1 MLVANG
7 EHRKKTESIWN
18 LPAGTLNPKVGY
30 SVMEIM
36 RGLEDGS
43 VNFMWTQV
51 VNILQSTP
59 NNTHWVRAARDPKN
73 FVVVSDV
80 YPTYSARAADLILPA
95 AMHFE
100 KWGLYGNAERRTQG
114 WHQLVKAPGEAKTD
128 IWMMMEFA
136 RRFTVDELYR
146 AQPLKGVPG
155 DALPDVREA
164 AAAMGLKGD
173 ATLFDVLFAPSAARQ
188 AAWPDPLYKKELNAT
203 GEALGLPY
211 FPEKAL
217 FGEYRQFTLGNGHDL
232 ADFDTYMREDVRGLL
247 WPVVNGRETLYRF
260 NVEYDP
266 YAKPDNLFYG
276 KLMKPV
282 GKGTR
287 HALTDKNAVA
297 HPGTAK
303 IFFRPYMDPVE
314 MPDANYD
321 LWLCTGR
328 ILEHWHT
335 GSMTRR
341 VPELDRAAPR
351 AVLYMNPADAERRG
365 IRRGDT
371 ATVTSRHGE
380 CKAVVE
386 TKVRNIMP
394 RGMTWLAFFDDKVL
408 CNSVVIDAMDPISLE
423 PDFKKTAVKVVRDI

>member
-1 MLVANG
+1 
-7 EHRKKTESIWN
+7 
-18 LPAGTLNPKVGY
+18 
-30 SVMEIM
+30 
-36 RGLEDGS
+36 
-43 VNFMWTQV
+43 
-51 VNILQSTP
+51 
-59 NNTHWVRAARDPKN
+59 
-73 FVVVSDV
+73 
-80 YPTYSARAADLILPA
+80 
-95 AMHFE
+95 
-100 KWGLYGNAERRTQG
+100 
-114 WHQLVKAPGEAKTD
+114 
-128 IWMMMEFA
+128 
-136 RRFTVDELYR
+136 
-146 AQPLKGVPG
+146 
-155 DALPDVREA
+155 
-164 AAAMGLKGD
+164 
-173 ATLFDVLFAPSAARQ
+173 
-188 AAWPDPLYKKELNAT
+188 
-203 GEALGLPY
+203 
-211 FPEKAL
+211 
-217 FGEYRQFTLGNGHDL
+217 
-232 ADFDTYMREDVRGLL
+232 MREDVRGLL

-314 MPDANYD
+314 MPDANYG

-365 IRRGDT
+365 IRRG
-371 ATVTSRHGE
+371 ATDTSRHGE